1 MPRNHPRIVQ
11 TSTDLLQSWRANCD
25 VQFLIYNSDPKNPDV
40 LDIARV
46 TDYIVSYSCKGNATM
61 KEEKEQIRSMIM
73 NSDEITG
80 DKHDLTRICKQVMN
94 KATAKRL
101 ISKQEAV
108 VLLGQL
114 DLTKCTETIESVSI
128 SNSKQLRK
136 ADSSSTTTTMID
148 KYIRR
153 QSEDEHLSL
162 YEFFHKIKNKGN
174 LAKKG
179 AIIPHFVGV
188 CGTPKFPVTAD
199 YAKHQLIVHKPWR
212 EFPKSNDWIQDF
224 NIFINH
230 PSTPLSAKLT
240 YQRVHAR
247 YLQGTQH
254 YEPIAE
260 CYDNSTNPISMTDE
274 QLLDLVG
281 FNKTEGDEYDDS
293 IMRNMEKGIGFEWDK
308 TAKVN
313 TNLCLWHPSFFV
325 DFSNPPENFYYICI
339 NIATE
344 GK

>member
-1 MPRNHPRIVQ
+1 MSDVAEIKVDHKHSTKLYMPRNHPRVVQ

-25 VQFLIYNSDPKNPDV
+25 VQFLIYNSDPRNPDV

-61 KEEKEQIRSMIM
+61 KEEKEQNKNLIM
-73 NSDEITG
+73 NAEEITG
-80 DKHDLTRICKQVMN
+80 DKHDLMRVCKQIMN
-94 KATAKRL
+94 KATTKRL

-114 DLTKCTETIESVSI
+114 DLTKCTETIENVSI

-136 ADSSSTTTTMID
+136 ADSSSGTTTFVD
-148 KYIRR
+148 KYIKRP
-153 QSEDEHLSL
+153 QEDNNLSL
-162 YEFFHKIKNKGN
+162 YDFFHKIKNKGD
-174 LAKKG
+174 KKRRG

-199 YAKHQLIVHKPWR
+199 YARHQLIVHKPWR
-212 EFPKSNDWIQDF
+212 TFPKSQDWIQDF

-240 YQRVHAR
+240 YQRVHVR
-247 YLQGTQH
+247 YLQGTQG
-254 YEPIAE
+254 YEPVAD
-260 CYDNSTNPISMTDE
+260 CYDNSINPISMNDE

-281 FNKTEGDEYDDS
+281 FNKLDGDEYDDS
-293 IMRNMEKGIGFEWDK
+293 ILRNMEKGFDFKWDK
-308 TAKVN
+308 PPKVIHKP
-313 TNLCLWHPSFFV
+313 TKQSLILMRKF
-325 DFSNPPENFYYICI
+325 
-339 NIATE
+339 
-344 GK
+344 